1 MYNDLKLT
9 SVQWGAG
16 GAATP
21 GAHQWGVK
29 IDTKTNT
36 TLFHCKTLTSYRFGL
51 EYTPDG
57 GRNNWL
63 KDLFQLFTAPD
74 IHQRM
79 QRWLGWDVQIDFSCG
94 RPPLSA
100 RHRMET
106 QILDLYIT
114 AIGVKQF
121 FLAETPVD
129 LLKSEENCNRSS
141 I

>member
-1 MYNDLKLT
+1 MTKNKIITFIAQITYNCALCHWSEIYQFTVYNDLKLT

-57 GRNNWL
+57 GRNN
-63 KDLFQLFTAPD
+63 
-74 IHQRM
+74 
-79 QRWLGWDVQIDFSCG
+79 
-94 RPPLSA
+94 
-100 RHRMET
+100 
-106 QILDLYIT
+106 
-114 AIGVKQF
+114 
-121 FLAETPVD
+121 
-129 LLKSEENCNRSS
+129 
-141 I
+141 